1 MEMRHGR
8 GVLQERHRMS
18 IMYWPV
24 LPLAAVGP
32 ILLSRYLRHTR
43 RRRCLERLE
52 DALSF
57 DVPRPWHREARQAL
71 RSADDWVFTESLNF
85 GRNRTSPEARQL
97 VPLTGEVTKTPK
109 SS

>member
-1 MEMRHGR
+1 
-8 GVLQERHRMS
+8 MS
-18 IMYWPV
+18 IMFWPV
-24 LPLAAVGP
+24 LPLAAVGGP

-52 DALSF
+52 DALSY

-71 RSADDWVFTESLNF
+71 RSADYWVFSESLNF
-85 GRNRTSPEARQL
+85 GRKRTSAEARQL
-97 VPLTGEVTKTPK
+97 IPLTSEATKTPK